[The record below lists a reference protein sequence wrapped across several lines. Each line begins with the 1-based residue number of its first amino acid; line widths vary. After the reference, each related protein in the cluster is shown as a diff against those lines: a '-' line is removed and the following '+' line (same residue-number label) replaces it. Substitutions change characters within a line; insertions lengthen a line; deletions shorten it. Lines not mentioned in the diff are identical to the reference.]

1 MSTIRGTTP
10 TFTIN
15 LNGVDLTQNYRVYIT
30 IDQNGTQLTKDSFS
44 DAMQMN
50 ITKIE
55 ADEGSFSTQIDL
67 HLTQEE
73 TLMFDVGNAE
83 IQAKWID
90 VTGAVEASDISNV
103 KFSRALLEDVVQS

>member
-15 LNGVDLTQNYRVYIT
+15 LNGVDLTQNYRIYIT

-67 HLTQEE
+67 HLTQANVIVGYDAH
-73 TLMFDVGNAE
+73 TL
-83 IQAKWID
+83 K
-90 VTGAVEASDISNV
+90 
-103 KFSRALLEDVVQS
+103 